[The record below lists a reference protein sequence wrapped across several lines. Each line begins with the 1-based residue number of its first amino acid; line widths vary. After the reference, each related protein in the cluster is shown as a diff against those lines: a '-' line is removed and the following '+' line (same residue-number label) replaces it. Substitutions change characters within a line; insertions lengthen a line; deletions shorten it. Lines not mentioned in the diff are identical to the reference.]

1 MIHLRADA
9 IRAEWVRRVRDA
21 LRTCGYY
28 YEPEFCNET
37 DDAEPV
43 VAAARMLGKLHTP
56 DGIDPTN
63 PAILTQP
70 SASAP
75 EWRPFDR
82 RSRIGWH
89 NDFSTRPRRPVLS
102 LSWIHQEDPSGPD
115 GGAWR
120 LASAPAVLAKL
131 RNTSEGKRL
140 VTELST
146 RAEPFGYRDAG
157 RWHPFRVT
165 IQANSNSG
173 GRGMRFYG
181 RALEEGALLRFGH
194 VPDHTR
200 EIIARVEEAADTV
213 GEVLRAST
221 GALLVVDNRL
231 SLHDRL
237 EQTVACSKGCRRQA
251 WLCFVRRLHEPL
263 L

>member
-1 MIHLRADA
+1 MIHLRTDA
-9 IRAEWVRRVRDA
+9 IQAEWVRRVRDA

-120 LASAPAVLAKL
+120 LASASAVLAKL
-131 RNTSEGKRL
+131 CNTSEGKRM
-140 VTELST
+140 VTEIST

-157 RWHPFRVT
+157 GWRSFRVIT
-165 IQANSNSG
+165 HSDRNLG
-173 GRGMRFYG
+173 GRGLRFYG
-181 RALEEGALLRFGH
+181 RALEEGAWLRFDH
-194 VPDHTR
+194 VPDRTR
-200 EIIARVEEAADTV
+200 EIVARIEEAADAV
-213 GEVLRAST
+213 GEVLPAST
-221 GALLVVDNRL
+221 GALLVVDNRF
-231 SLHDRL
+231 SLHDRM
-237 EQTVACSKGCRRQA
+237 EQRVTGAEECRRQA
-251 WLCFVRRLHEPL
+251 WLCFIEQLHQEV
-263 L
+263 

>member
-1 MIHLRADA
+1 MIHLRTDA
-9 IRAEWVRRVRDA
+9 IRAEWVQRVRAA
-21 LRTCGYY
+21 LRTYGYY

-37 DDAEPV
+37 DDAEPI
-43 VAAARMLGKLHTP
+43 VAAARMLGQLHTP
-56 DGIDPTN
+56 DGIDPVS
-63 PAILTQP
+63 PVILTRP

-102 LSWIHQEDPSGPD
+102 LSWIRHEDPSDPD

-120 LASAPAVLAKL
+120 LASASAVLAKL
-131 RNTSEGKRL
+131 SNTSDGKRL
-140 VTELST
+140 VMEIST

-157 RWHPFRVT
+157 SWHPFRIIT
-165 IQANSNSG
+165 QSDCNSG
-173 GRGMRFYG
+173 TRGIRFYG
-181 RALEEGALLRFGH
+181 RALQEGALLRFSH
-194 VPDHTR
+194 ITDRTR
-200 EIIARVEEAADTV
+200 EIIARVEEAADAV
-213 GEVLRAST
+213 GVVLRAST
-221 GALLVVDNRL
+221 GTLLVVDNRF

-237 EQTVACSKGCRRQA
+237 EQTVAGPKGYRRQA

-263 L
+263 

>member
-1 MIHLRADA
+1 MTYLRVDA
-9 IRAEWVRRVRDA
+9 VWDEWVRRVRDS
-21 LRTCGYY
+21 LRTHGYY
-28 YEPEFCNET
+28 YEQEFCNET
-37 DDAEPV
+37 SDAKPV
-43 VAAARMLGKLHTP
+43 VAVARMLGQLHTP
-56 DGIDPTN
+56 DGTDPAS

-102 LSWIHQEDPSGPD
+102 LSWIRHEDPSGPD

-131 RNTSEGKRL
+131 LNTREGKRL
-140 VTELST
+140 VTEFST
-146 RAEPFGYRDAG
+146 RAEHFGYRDAG
-157 RWHPFRVT
+157 GWCPFRVIT
-165 IQANSNSG
+165 QAKCNSG
-173 GRGMRFYG
+173 GRGLRFYG

-194 VPDHTR
+194 VPDRTK
-200 EIIARVEEAADTV
+200 EIIARVEAAADTV
-213 GEVLRAST
+213 GEVLRASI

-237 EQTVACSKGCRRQA
+237 EQTVASSKGCRRQS
-251 WLCFVRRLHEPL
+251 WLCFVQRLHEPL
-263 L
+263 